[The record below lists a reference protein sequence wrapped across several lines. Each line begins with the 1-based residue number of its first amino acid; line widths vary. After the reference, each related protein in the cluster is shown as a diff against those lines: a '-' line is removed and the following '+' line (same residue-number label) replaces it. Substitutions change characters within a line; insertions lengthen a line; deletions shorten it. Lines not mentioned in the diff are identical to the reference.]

1 MTTEQKAELFRLID
15 EHVGAHYVYTLLA
28 DGGWD
33 CDDEGLDHANAWN
46 ALKDFINE
54 L

>member
-1 MTTEQKAELFRLID
+1 MTTEQKAELFRLIS
-15 EHVGAHYVYTLLA
+15 EYTGAYYAYTWLV

-33 CDDEGLDHANAWN
+33 SGDEGLDHANAWN
-46 ALKDFINE
+46 DLKDFINA